1 MWFFPQNGVCAG
13 YHAVVGLWRLL
24 GWGGSYLS
32 RFCAEGLEEAW
43 QRACP
48 WVLSLPVPLRA
59 PLLLPSQGLR
69 LRRWCSVEGDS
80 EHAP

>member
-48 WVLSLPVPLRA
+48 AVLSLPVPCGRPFCCPPGSPAEALVFCGGG
-59 PLLLPSQGLR
+59 GL
-69 LRRWCSVEGDS
+69 
-80 EHAP
+80 